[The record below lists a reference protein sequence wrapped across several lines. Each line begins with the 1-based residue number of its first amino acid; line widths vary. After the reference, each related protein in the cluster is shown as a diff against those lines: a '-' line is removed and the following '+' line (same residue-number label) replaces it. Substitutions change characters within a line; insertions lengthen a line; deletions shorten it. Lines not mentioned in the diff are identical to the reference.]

1 MSYQP
6 LERFEAIELDMITQR
21 GGECRGRR
29 ENVSHQE
36 LPLCR
41 LWKGSEEPIKKE
53 KGTISEKEKT
63 RLGGEWGVILEQE
76 GREPFKRIKC
86 CRGSIKKD

>member
-21 GGECRGRR
+21 DGECKGRR
-29 ENVSHQE
+29 RNVSHQE

-41 LWKGSEEPIKKE
+41 LWKGWEEPIKKE
-53 KGTISEKEKT
+53 KGTISEKE
-63 RLGGEWGVILEQE
+63 
-76 GREPFKRIKC
+76 
-86 CRGSIKKD
+86 